1 MAKNITPYKNSELGK
16 KEQVAK
22 MFDTIS
28 GNYDN
33 LNRVISFGIDVKW
46 RKKVLQIITD
56 THPKTLLDIAT
67 GTGDLA
73 ILMTNTSA
81 EKIIG
86 LDISAGML
94 EVGMKKIAQ
103 KNLSN
108 TIEMVLGDSEKIP
121 FEDNYF
127 DGITVAFGVRNF
139 ENLEIGLSEILR
151 VLKPNG
157 TFVIL
162 ETSVPEKT
170 PYKQGYTFYSK
181 NILPI
186 IGKLFSKDNVAY
198 GYLSESAAAFP
209 YGEALNNILRKI
221 GFIDVKAMPQTFGVA
236 TIYVASKN
244 NVSVL

>member
-1 MAKNITPYKNSELGK
+1 MASKITPYKDSSLSK
-16 KEQVAK
+16 KEQVAQ

-46 RKKVLQIITD
+46 RKKVLKMIGES
-56 THPKTLLDIAT
+56 HPKTILDIAT

-73 ILMTNTSA
+73 ILMAQTKA
-81 EKIIG
+81 DKIIG

-94 EVGMKKIAQ
+94 EVGVQKIAN
-103 KNLSN
+103 KNLSK
-108 TIEMVLGDSEKIP
+108 TIEMVLGDSENIP
-121 FEDNYF
+121 FEDDYF
-127 DGITVAFGVRNF
+127 DAITVAFGVRNF
-139 ENLEIGLSEILR
+139 ENLEKGLSEILR

-162 ETSVPEKT
+162 ETSVPDKT
-170 PYKQGYTFYSK
+170 PYKQGYGFYSK
-181 NILPI
+181 NILPL

-209 YGEALNNILRKI
+209 YGEKLNNILRKI
-221 GFIDVKAMPQTFGVA
+221 GFIDVVALPQTFGVA
-236 TIYVASKN
+236 TIYSASKK
-244 NVSVL
+244 